1 MTVET
6 ALATA
11 HATGIGDDY
20 EEFRQALLE
29 RGLLHDT
36 GTPGVYG
43 YSLAYQGIVDA
54 IDRSITRLGAGR
66 YEPVRFPPVLVRST
80 FDRTGYLHSFPDLM
94 GSVHVFKGG
103 DREHREL
110 SRRYDEGGTWPE
122 LLEPAEVVLSSAAC
136 HSLYPLCTGTLPADG
151 RSLEINNWCFRHEP
165 SADPARMVAFRMH
178 ELVYVGYP
186 DVAQDHRDTVLAD
199 GIRLLGDLG
208 LPMSTVPANDP
219 FFGRVGSMLASAQ
232 LEENLKLEGT
242 TPICSEERPTAII
255 SGNCARDHFG
265 DPFEIATPDGE
276 VAHSSCVAFGVDR
289 ITLALLHRHGL
300 DPEQW
305 PAEVRRRLF
314 A

>member
-6 ALATA
+6 VLPSTVAD
-11 HATGIGDDY
+11 GDY
-20 EEFRQALLE
+20 AEFRRALLDA
-29 RGLLHDT
+29 RLLHDT

-43 YSLAYQGIVDA
+43 YSPAYQRIVDNL
-54 IDRSITRLGAGR
+54 DRRITALGGGR
-66 YEPVRFPPVLVRST
+66 YEPVRFPPVLVRTT
-80 FDRTGYLHSFPDLM
+80 FDRTGYLQSFPDLM
-94 GSVHVFKGG
+94 GSVHVFRGG

-110 SRRYDEGGTWPE
+110 TRRYEEDGAWPE

-136 HSLYPLCTGTLPADG
+136 HSLYPLCSGTLPSGG
-151 RSLEINNWCFRHEP
+151 RYLEIDNWCFRHEP

-178 ELVYVGYP
+178 ELVYVGHA

-199 GIRLLGDLG
+199 GIRLLSELG

-219 FFGRVGSMLASAQ
+219 FFGRVGPILASAQ

-242 TPICSEERPTAII
+242 TPICSEEHPTAII

-265 DPFEIATPDGE
+265 EPFGIATTDGQ
-276 VAHSSCVAFGVDR
+276 VAHSSCVAFGIDR

-300 DPEQW
+300 DPGEW
-305 PAEVRRRLF
+305 PEDVRHRLF
-314 A
+314 T